1 MINKKTVFILT
12 GGGLSPAFNSLLLGV
27 IKEAQEKN
35 WKILGGLHGWAS
47 LLDNGQTINLTDFD
61 TKIIQN
67 LGGTFLRSSRTN
79 PFKIPNGIE
88 QITDNIKKLGIDAL
102 IVIGGDD
109 TLGAAA
115 LLFQEKQIPVI
126 GIPKTIDNDLSETY
140 WTPGYPSAAWQLA
153 DYTRRIKIHAA
164 YALSRLFIIEVP
176 GFKSGW
182 VAASSAFG
190 GADVILPP
198 EKIVNCRSV
207 VEAISQKYLANGNYA
222 TVVISQY
229 ARFDE
234 PITGVTD
241 DQFDQYNTVR
251 RSFIG
256 LSFTDFLKKELK
268 MDIKNLH
275 PGNFLE
281 AVDPIE
287 IDRELSISLGQK
299 AVNLVEENQ
308 SNLAVCLKR
317 NDWAKNKIEVGT
329 TSLNN
334 MVGKGR
340 YKFLDEEMFDYE
352 NFTVKQKFFD
362 YLEPVFPNYPD
373 QQIKDYCALQNKITK
388 NTSL

>member
-1 MINKKTVFILT
+1 MTNKKTVFILT
-12 GGGLSPAFNSLLLGV
+12 GGGLSPAFNSLLCGA

-35 WKILGGLHGWAS
+35 WKILGGLYGWAS
-47 LLDNGQTINLTDFD
+47 LLDNGQITDLTNFD
-61 TKIIQN
+61 TNIIKN

-88 QITDNIKKLGIDAL
+88 QITENIKKLGVDA
-102 IVIGGDD
+102 IVVIGGDD
-109 TLGAAA
+109 TLGAAS
-115 LLFQEKQIPVI
+115 LLFQEKQIPTV

-182 VAASSAFG
+182 IAASSAFG
-190 GADVILPP
+190 GADIILPP
-198 EKIVNCRSV
+198 EKVINCSSV
-207 VEAISQKYLANGNYA
+207 IKAISQKYSANGNYA

-234 PITGVTD
+234 PITGITD
-241 DQFDQYNTVR
+241 DQFDQYNTMR

-256 LSFTDFLKKELK
+256 LSFTEFLKKEIK
-268 MDIKNLH
+268 IDIKNLH

-281 AVDPIE
+281 AIDPIE
-287 IDRELSISLGQK
+287 IDRELSLALGQK
-299 AVNLVEENQ
+299 AINLVAENQ
-308 SNLAVCLKR
+308 SNIAVCLKR
-317 NDWAKNKIEVGT
+317 DDWTKTKIEIST
-329 TSLNN
+329 ASLNN

-340 YKFLDEEMFDYE
+340 YKFLNEEMFDFE

-362 YLEPVFPNYPD
+362 YLAPVFPNYPE
-373 QQIKDYCALQNKITK
+373 QQIKDYCTLQNKLTK